1 MKTELLSVDEKALK
15 KAEALL
21 LAGQVVAFP
30 TETVYGLGAWAFSE
44 EGIRHVYEAKGRPS
58 DNPLIV
64 HVAPGMDLHEI
75 ASEIPEKAKELM
87 KRFWP
92 GPLTLILPKTDKV
105 PLRVT
110 GGLSTVAIRMPSHPA
125 AMELIGK
132 TGLPIVAPSANT
144 SGRPSPTSARHV
156 MEDLQGKIPLI
167 LDGGDCQVGLES
179 TIVDLTEEIP
189 MILRPGAITLAMLED
204 AVGEVDVDPA
214 VRMAAG
220 LESHVTPKA
229 PGMKYRHYAPKG
241 YLILTDQGPDQTAEW
256 IRQDLK
262 EKEQKIGLIGSDEW
276 ISQVRRALGKIPVAA
291 ISLGSGSDMDE
302 IGRNLF
308 DSLRE
313 SDDEGLERIY
323 GEAFQ
328 RKDLGE
334 AIMNRFLKAASERRI
349 SEESKQ

>member
-110 GGLSTVAIRMPSHPA
+110 GGLSTVAITDRQDRPSDRSTKRQYLRKTESDQCPSCYGGSSGKDPA
-125 AMELIGK
+125 Y
-132 TGLPIVAPSANT
+132 
-144 SGRPSPTSARHV
+144 SGRRRLS
-156 MEDLQGKIPLI
+156 
-167 LDGGDCQVGLES
+167 GG
-179 TIVDLTEEIP
+179 
-189 MILRPGAITLAMLED
+189 
-204 AVGEVDVDPA
+204 
-214 VRMAAG
+214 
-220 LESHVTPKA
+220 
-229 PGMKYRHYAPKG
+229 
-241 YLILTDQGPDQTAEW
+241 
-256 IRQDLK
+256 
-262 EKEQKIGLIGSDEW
+262 IGIHD
-276 ISQVRRALGKIPVAA
+276 RR
-291 ISLGSGSDMDE
+291 
-302 IGRNLF
+302 F
-308 DSLRE
+308 D
-313 SDDEGLERIY
+313 
-323 GEAFQ
+323 
-328 RKDLGE
+328 
-334 AIMNRFLKAASERRI
+334 RRDI
-349 SEESKQ
+349 QQLNQWTGNGD

>member
-44 EGIRHVYEAKGRPS
+44 EGIRRVYEAKGRPS

-241 YLILTDQGPDQTAEW
+241 QMILVEGKTENVIRKINELTQNKQTQGYRVGIIATDDTLSQYQEG
-256 IRQDLK
+256 IVK
-262 EKEQKIGLIGSDEW
+262 SIGSREHTET
-276 ISQVRRALGKIPVAA
+276 VAA
-291 ISLGSGSDMDE
+291 NLYRVLREMDE
-302 IGRNLF
+302 SGADYIY
-308 DSLRE
+308 SE
-313 SDDEGLERIY
+313 SFFTEPMGD
-323 GEAFQ
+323 
-328 RKDLGE
+328 
-334 AIMNRFLKAASERRI
+334 AIMNRMLKAAGYRVI
-349 SEESKQ
+349 SADEA